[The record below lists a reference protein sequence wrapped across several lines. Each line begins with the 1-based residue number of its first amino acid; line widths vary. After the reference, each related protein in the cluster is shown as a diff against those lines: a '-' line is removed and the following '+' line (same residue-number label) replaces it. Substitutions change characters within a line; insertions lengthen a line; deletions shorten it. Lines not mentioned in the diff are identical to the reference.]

1 MNWFAC
7 TSKASI
13 VEHSDVWNLANK
25 KFSGDNV
32 VAKNWVDKVVPVGML
47 NQLAV
52 LEPKYLRSARHEAH
66 THGSH
71 INNSHKTIKLFL

>member
-7 TSKASI
+7 TSTASI

-52 LEPKYLRSARHEAH
+52 LEPKHLRIARHDAH
-66 THGSH
+66 TRVT
-71 INNSHKTIKLFL
+71 HKQ